1 LLQCRTLTWGGIGC
15 VCGVNDQ
22 SLPVDVE
29 DPQLVDLAR
38 DLLIAVAHAVGKPA
52 VEVVEAIFLTRD
64 TRLAALASTCYY
76 MSMLDRRLQVLID
89 QSLWARLEHEAE
101 RRSVSVSTLVREA
114 IDDRY
119 PGSTAERRAA
129 LGAVLR
135 APLME
140 VPSPGVLRREREAI
154 RARRAL

>member
-1 LLQCRTLTWGGIGC
+1 
-15 VCGVNDQ
+15 
-22 SLPVDVE
+22 
-29 DPQLVDLAR
+29 
-38 DLLIAVAHAVGKPA
+38 
-52 VEVVEAIFLTRD
+52 
-64 TRLAALASTCYY
+64 

-89 QSLWARLEHEAE
+89 QSLWARLEREAE

-129 LGAVLR
+129 LDAVLQ

-140 VPSPGVLRREREAI
+140 VPSPDVLRREREAI
-154 RARRAL
+154 RVRRAL

>member
-1 LLQCRTLTWGGIGC
+1 
-15 VCGVNDQ
+15 
-22 SLPVDVE
+22 
-29 DPQLVDLAR
+29 
-38 DLLIAVAHAVGKPA
+38 
-52 VEVVEAIFLTRD
+52 
-64 TRLAALASTCYY
+64 

-89 QSLWARLEHEAE
+89 QGLWARLEREAE

-129 LGAVLR
+129 LDAVLR

-140 VPSPGVLRREREAI
+140 VPSRGVLRREREAI

>member
-1 LLQCRTLTWGGIGC
+1 
-15 VCGVNDQ
+15 
-22 SLPVDVE
+22 
-29 DPQLVDLAR
+29 
-38 DLLIAVAHAVGKPA
+38 
-52 VEVVEAIFLTRD
+52 
-64 TRLAALASTCYY
+64 

-89 QSLWARLEHEAE
+89 QGLWARLEREAE

-119 PGSTAERRAA
+119 PGSTAERRTA
-129 LGAVLR
+129 LDAVLR

>member
-1 LLQCRTLTWGGIGC
+1 
-15 VCGVNDQ
+15 
-22 SLPVDVE
+22 
-29 DPQLVDLAR
+29 
-38 DLLIAVAHAVGKPA
+38 
-52 VEVVEAIFLTRD
+52 
-64 TRLAALASTCYY
+64 

-89 QSLWARLEHEAE
+89 QSLWARLEREAE

-129 LGAVLR
+129 LDAVLR

-140 VPSPGVLRREREAI
+140 VSSPAVLRREREAI